1 MWDTVP
7 SAGAIMSDAP
17 CGVSLFG
24 SRKKL
29 NKKDKKKSGTGITQ
43 GNSAIENPIPTIQG
57 IPKRI
62 SSLFPYL
69 VRGIRIQISKQMSKI
84 RVFTR

>member
-7 SAGAIMSDAP
+7 SAGAMMSDES

-29 NKKDKKKSGTGITQ
+29 NKKDTKKSGTGITQ

-62 SSLFPYL
+62 SSLFP
-69 VRGIRIQISKQMSKI
+69 
-84 RVFTR
+84 